1 MLHNSLL
8 KMDTPFGIFFLID
21 AACRIFTPTNLRNI
35 KSRIIFI
42 TKGILYRG
50 RVTSALEPSSR
61 AVLFSRIQDDP
72 LFLGFFVWPYLNCK
86 NDVVTRFNLVA
97 KHQQIVATRFPR
109 LNMAK
114 NQQQTVAS
122 LGHLHD
128 GLYFAVE
135 HAPWFIREGGL
146 NFSLF
151 LDSTRLMTISFSFD
165 MAGKELFVYVGALQ
179 GSATTPQETYKA
191 IADACCDLRP
201 RDLTFKAFRI
211 FLQSIGVTHLCCIAD
226 DYRVMHHKY
235 FGAQKA
241 QIVAMR
247 YDELWADQG
256 GVLSSD
262 GYFEMTAFMPERPI
276 SEVPQKKRGRYK
288 RRLEMFEALGLQ
300 MQRH

>member
-1 MLHNSLL
+1 MIFIA
-8 KMDTPFGIFFLID
+8 TGIFY
-21 AACRIFTPTNLRNI
+21 R
-35 KSRIIFI
+35 SRVF
-42 TKGILYRG
+42 R
-50 RVTSALEPSSR
+50 SLEPISR
-61 AVLFSRIQDDP
+61 EVLFSRIQEDP
-72 LFLGFFVWPYLNCK
+72 LFLGFFVWPYINCN
-86 NDVVTRFNLVA
+86 NDVVARFNLVA
-97 KHQQIVATRFPR
+97 KHHQVVATRFPW
-109 LNMAK
+109 LNMPK

-151 LDSTRLMTISFSFD
+151 LDSTRVMTISFSFD
-165 MAGKELFVYVGALQ
+165 MVATELFVYVGALQ
-179 GSATTPQETYKA
+179 GSATTSQETYKA
-191 IADACCDLRP
+191 IGDACCDLRP

-211 FLQSIGVTHLCCIAD
+211 FLQSMGVTHLRCIAD
-226 DYRVMHHKY
+226 DFRVMHHKY

-247 YDELWADQG
+247 YDELWTDQG
-256 GVLSSD
+256 GVLSPD
-262 GYFEMTAFMPERPI
+262 GYFKMTTFMPERPI
-276 SEVPQKKRGRYK
+276 AEVPQKKRGRYK